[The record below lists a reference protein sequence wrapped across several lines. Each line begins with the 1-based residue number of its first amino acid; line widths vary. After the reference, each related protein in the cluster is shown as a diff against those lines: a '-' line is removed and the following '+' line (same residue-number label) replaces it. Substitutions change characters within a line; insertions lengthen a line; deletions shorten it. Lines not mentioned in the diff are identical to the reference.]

1 MSLYTLSCCSTADV
15 SPQWL
20 AERDIECVYF
30 NFRLGETWYKDD
42 FGESVAP
49 KELYTR
55 MLAGEPATTSQVST
69 GDYIDFFRSFLQD
82 GKDIVHVTLSSGISN
97 TYNSAVLAAKQLQ
110 DEFPNRT
117 IRIVD
122 SLAAS
127 AGYGLLMDRLAELR
141 REGLGAN
148 ELADWAEQHRLE
160 VNHLFLSSD
169 LTFFVRGGRISKAAG
184 LVGGM
189 LKVCPLMRVAPDG
202 SLEVMEKIR
211 TKNRSEMRMLQRMRE
226 LAQDGTNYS
235 GRVLISQSDCL
246 TDAQNVAS
254 NIEKDFGSIT
264 GGKVEIF
271 PIGATIGCHTGP
283 GTIALF
289 FWGTPD
295 RW

>member
-1 MSLYTLSCCSTADV
+1 MSNYTLSCCSTADV

-20 AERDIECVYF
+20 AERDIECVFF
-30 NFRLGETWYKDD
+30 NFRLGDTWYKDD
-42 FGESVAP
+42 FGASVP
-49 KELYTR
+49 PNELYQR

-69 GDYIDFFRSFLQD
+69 GDYIDFFRGFLQD

-97 TYNSAVLAAKQLQ
+97 TYNSAVLAAKQLH
-110 DEFPNRT
+110 DEFPDRT

-127 AGYGLLMDRLAELR
+127 AGYGLLMDKLAELR
-141 REGLGAN
+141 KQGLGVN
-148 ELADWAEQHRLE
+148 ELADWAEEHRLE

-211 TKNRSEMRMLQRMRE
+211 TKNRSEQRMLQRMKE
-226 LAQDGTNYS
+226 LAEQGTNYAD
-235 GRVLISQSDCL
+235 RVLISQSDCL
-246 TDAQNVAS
+246 QDAQGVAN
-254 NIEKDFGSIT
+254 NIEQAFGSIT